1 MPDDADYQ
9 RISHPCVAAA
19 VEVSR
24 IQSKGVPRNGSQS
37 DGTHVMG
44 VEMATAVA
52 TARCRR
58 RFQSSM
64 TPAWEGSRLGPPT
77 QSQRPPSPG
86 PPSSCDLPQ
95 PLPPRPA
102 RSQACV
108 PTSSAPAR
116 LAPRAH
122 RGAPRCARATRVSP
136 ARTRARSDLL
146 PPDPHRFRAASGL
159 LALAHS
165 LDLFPRFGQLSGRG
179 PSHAWA
185 VLVAMLSRVADGGS
199 GHGAVGL
206 PLVLL
211 SSLLPLRI
219 LCGAWRVV
227 RRIGHV

>member
-24 IQSKGVPRNGSQS
+24 IQSGGVPRNGSQS
-37 DGTHVMG
+37 DGTDVMR

-86 PPSSCDLPQ
+86 
-95 PLPPRPA
+95 
-102 RSQACV
+102 RSHAYV

-122 RGAPRCARATRVSP
+122 RGAPRCARTTRVLYLLLEP
-136 ARTRARSDLL
+136 AHDQICS
-146 PPDPHRFRAASGL
+146 
-159 LALAHS
+159 
-165 LDLFPRFGQLSGRG
+165 
-179 PSHAWA
+179 
-185 VLVAMLSRVADGGS
+185 
-199 GHGAVGL
+199 
-206 PLVLL
+206 
-211 SSLLPLRI
+211 LRI
-219 LCGAWRVV
+219 RTASAQRLASSRWRTAWISSHDSVSCLAVDPPMPGQCWWRC
-227 RRIGHV
+227 